1 MSLSDPLQCSFNR
14 PYSHRI
20 RLATQQMKRYLSIF
34 ILVFCVLAPVRA
46 QYYSVNVDTKTVAA
60 MTAAF
65 NTEAA
70 AEMYY
75 AEQLA
80 KIRKSYQAAEVAA
93 AGIFAGKYLDR
104 KALTDLGLWTSST
117 ENYYY
122 RRIYSMVSAKI
133 MPKIWTVAGMMLKN
147 PQNALY
153 WGSYLYKVC
162 EETKNLCYQF
172 ESIVTNSSLSFKDI
186 AFLEIN
192 QELADILKL
201 SELGDIDWK
210 SMLDNFSSIG
220 SHFSKESLQEDIDNL
235 YAMGVSLA
243 SAGTG
248 NLVSSIVGNSNFNGT
263 IMDKAKSVLDIAN
276 NVYDLYDGLSTNA
289 GATLL
294 HFIGGEEGIANLFN
308 LSNYNVSSWISDY
321 AREGMGQYYT
331 QRWYIYRID
340 RGSVNLCDYYPPRD
354 DDAVLYGDH
363 WYRIDTRDPNFQPSA
378 SQRESALQ
386 NSELHAGWSR
396 SRVQQL
402 NHSNDGYSY
411 SISYTPSSYILSKSK
426 SGQYAKAYA
435 YEIHVTKSWNNTEIK
450 YEDVFD
456 SYSMNFEAFKAGM
469 NARLADYNDNED
481 GYVYYLSCDDRKTY
495 QATDARKMQNCE
507 VATISV
513 TCHDGSKLGEGSTQ
527 YKCSNCGGSV
537 NEHTRQ
543 CAMATSV
550 NESTVNTSE
559 LDSQILECESE
570 ISMLQSQIDV
580 LEAENAELIRMIS
593 SASVTDAANYR
604 QQYNANKD
612 SIASLIS
619 EKSKWQ
625 NQLSQFQQARQEA
638 QEGEAVSTDDYYRI
652 PAIMQDCKSAFN
664 LSWNDGDSWNGN
676 TFVRTASIPNISG
689 TVRFKATVSIARK
702 PKYFLGVKIHR
713 AIVQIAW
720 ELTTEY
726 SDCQVV
732 AVVNLDPG
740 MSGQE
745 KAELVNQRLSEV
757 AREFPSCE
765 PSVEYARSE
774 PLAEDDTGDTYHLLW
789 SSDRLEI
796 ARDIDSR
803 LTRIYADLVS
813 LEKMMHY
820 RHSIVDL
827 IKSALPYMNDE
838 QGRRHTLVE
847 ECRRRWLR
855 NAASQMHSDGY
866 NGKYDDDYED

>member
-1 MSLSDPLQCSFNR
+1 
-14 PYSHRI
+14 
-20 RLATQQMKRYLSIF
+20 MKRYLPIF
-34 ILVFCVLAPVRA
+34 ILMFCVLAPVRA

-80 KIRKSYQAAEVAA
+80 NIRQSYQAAEVAA

-122 RRIYSMVSAKI
+122 RRIYGMVSAKI
-133 MPKIWTVAGMMLKN
+133 MPKRWTVAGMMLKN

-192 QELADILKL
+192 RELAAILKL

-243 SAGTG
+243 SAGAG
-248 NLVSSIVGNSNFNGT
+248 NLISSIVGNSNFNGT
-263 IMDKAKSVLDIAN
+263 IMDKAKSVLDIAD

-331 QRWYIYRID
+331 QRWYIYRVD
-340 RGSVNLCDYYPPRD
+340 KGSVNLCDYYPPTD

-363 WYRIDTRDPNFQPSA
+363 WYRIDTREPNFQPSS
-378 SQRESALQ
+378 SQREAALQ

-402 NHSNDGYSY
+402 NHSNDGFSY
-411 SISYTPSSYILSKSK
+411 SISYYPSSYILSKSR

-456 SYSMNFEAFKAGM
+456 SYSMNLEAFKAGM

-481 GYVYYLSCDDRKTY
+481 GYVYYLSCDERKTY
-495 QATDARKMQNCE
+495 QATDARKMQDCE

-513 TCHDGSKLGEGSTQ
+513 TCHDGAKLGEGSTQ
-527 YKCSNCGGSV
+527 YKCSSCGGSV
-537 NEHTRQ
+537 NDHTCQ
-543 CAMATSV
+543 CAMASSV
-550 NESTVNTSE
+550 SESTVSTSE

-593 SASVTDAANYR
+593 SASVTDAATYR

-612 SIASLIS
+612 RIASLSS

-625 NQLSQFQQARQEA
+625 NQLGQFQQARQEA

-652 PAIMQDCKSAFN
+652 PAVMQDCKSAFN
-664 LSWNDGDSWNGN
+664 LSWNDGGSWDGN

-689 TVRFKATVSIARK
+689 TVTFKATVSIARK

-726 SDCQVV
+726 SDSEVV

-745 KAELVNQRLSEV
+745 KAEIVNQRLSEV
-757 AREFPSCE
+757 AREFPGCE

-855 NAASQMHSDGY
+855 NAASQMHSDSY
-866 NGKYDDDYED
+866 SGKYDDDYED

>member
-1 MSLSDPLQCSFNR
+1 MSLSDLLQCSFNR
-14 PYSHRI
+14 PYSHRL

-34 ILVFCVLAPVRA
+34 ILVICVLAPVRA

-80 KIRKSYQAAEVAA
+80 KIRQSYQAAEVAA

-192 QELADILKL
+192 RELAAILKL

-243 SAGTG
+243 SAGAG

-263 IMDKAKSVLDIAN
+263 IMDKAKSVIDIAD

-331 QRWYIYRID
+331 QRWYIYRVD
-340 RGSVNLCDYYPPRD
+340 RGSVNLCDYYPPTD

-363 WYRIDTRDPNFQPSA
+363 WYRIDTREPNFQPSS
-378 SQRESALQ
+378 SQKEAALQ

-402 NHSNDGYSY
+402 NHSNDGFSY
-411 SISYTPSSYILSKSK
+411 SISYYPSSYVLSKSK

-435 YEIHVTKSWNNTEIK
+435 YEIHVTKSWNNIEIK

-513 TCHDGSKLGEGSTQ
+513 TCHDGAKLGEGSTQ
-527 YKCSNCGGSV
+527 YKCSSCGGSV
-537 NEHTRQ
+537 NDHTRQ

-550 NESTVNTSE
+550 SESTVNTSE

-593 SASVTDAANYR
+593 SASVTDAATYR

-612 SIASLIS
+612 RIASLSS

-664 LSWNDGDSWNGN
+664 LSWNDGGSWDGN

-726 SDCQVV
+726 SDSQVV

-740 MSGQE
+740 MSDQE
-745 KAELVNQRLSEV
+745 KAELVNQKLSEV
-757 AREFPSCE
+757 AREFPGCE

-774 PLAEDDTGDTYHLLW
+774 PLAEDDSGDTYHLLW

-855 NAASQMHSDGY
+855 NAASQMHSDSY